1 MGAFDVALYDT
12 LTADVTL
19 AALLATYE
27 GAPAVF
33 TTDPAPQDA
42 SLPYIVSAGA
52 VSQAPYDTKD
62 SNARGRTL
70 LRDVRCYTARDGSAE
85 TVEEIAERVRA
96 LLHRQALTVADWAIC
111 VAECTGP
118 VAADEAEA
126 YGRVVTV
133 RWIVFEAESGS

>member
-1 MGAFDVALYDT
+1 
-12 LTADVTL
+12 
-19 AALLATYE
+19 
-27 GAPAVF
+27 
-33 TTDPAPQDA
+33 
-42 SLPYIVSAGA
+42 